1 MGDPADKPPVL
12 VPFDLE
18 QIDFVLLASARAM
31 AYDVNTDIVWKSD
44 DNSGFEWLAGPLQKA
59 YARVRYGT
67 YGWEGPGSAQVQTKY
82 TKVEAD
88 TESFHR
94 MFRQNFVRFATAG
107 PGPGMT
113 YLTERI
119 AATQRSWDNMRWRFN
134 NARAVN
140 DEVTA
145 ELNRSKAITRFFMV
159 AGGVAAT
166 VLGAIAPVSWIV
178 SSAGG
183 IGYAVA
189 CQLAT
194 TVGEAMSADMV
205 GFQYPAANIVEK
217 TVTNSTTA
225 ASLTNAGV
233 STTINYA
240 QGNREGLLKVAEE
253 AAAKLERKLGE
264 FTAQR
269 GANLTGPQRKIVA
282 DLARKAGGIGGA
294 GNAARLA
301 SQVKYVKGAS
311 IGVGLLFMKDD
322 FAALYRDL
330 RDVYRD
336 VTR

>member
-1 MGDPADKPPVL
+1 MGEPADKPPVL

-18 QIDFVLLASARAM
+18 QIDGVLLASARAM
-31 AYDVNTDIVWKSD
+31 AYDINTDVVWKKD
-44 DNSGFEWLAGPLQKA
+44 DDSGFEWLAGPLQKA

-67 YGWEGPGSAQVQTKY
+67 YGWEGPGSVQVQTKY
-82 TKVEAD
+82 GKVQAD

-94 MFRQNFVRFATAG
+94 MFRQNFVRFAATG
-107 PGPGMT
+107 PGPGMA

-119 AATQRSWDNMRWRFN
+119 ACTQRSWDNMRWRFN
-134 NARAVN
+134 SARAVN
-140 DEVTA
+140 DEITA

-166 VLGAIAPVSWIV
+166 VLGAVAPVSWIV

-183 IGYAVA
+183 IGYAIT
-189 CQLAT
+189 CQLAKS
-194 TVGEAMSADMV
+194 VGVAMSADMV
-205 GFQYPAANIVEK
+205 GFQYPESNIVRK
-217 TVTNSTTA
+217 TVANSTTA
-225 ASLTNAGV
+225 ASLANAGI

-240 QGNREGLLKVAEE
+240 QGNRQGLLKVAEE
-253 AAAKLERKLGE
+253 AAAKLEKKLGE

-269 GANLTGPQRKIVA
+269 GANLTRPQRKVVA
-282 DLARKAGGIGGA
+282 DLARKAGGIGGES
-294 GNAARLA
+294 NAAKLA